1 MIREATIFD
10 NLKINRLGKIVNE
23 NYEKLF
29 KLDEILNE
37 KYTKMYVYEIDDNIV
52 GFIHATV
59 LYETIDIINIAV
71 DPNYRRKKVASNLFD
86 YLLTEAPSQV
96 GLITLEVNENNIAA
110 INFYKSFG
118 LEIISRRKGYY
129 KNDDAYLM
137 GRSIEK

>member
-37 KYTKMYVYEIDDNIV
+37 KYSKMYVYEIDDNIV

-71 DPNYRRKKVASNLFD
+71 EPNYRRKKVASNLFD

-96 GLITLEVNENNIAA
+96 RLITLEVNENNLSA
-110 INFYKSFG
+110 IHLYDKFSFDKLG
-118 LEIISRRKGYY
+118 IRKKYYNGESDAIIMSK
-129 KNDDAYLM
+129 KL
-137 GRSIEK
+137 

>member
-1 MIREATIFD
+1 MDSSEAT
-10 NLKINRLGKIVNE
+10 LQPWKKLGFSQST
-23 NYEKLF
+23 Y
-29 KLDEILNE
+29 
-37 KYTKMYVYEIDDNIV
+37 
-52 GFIHATV
+52 
-59 LYETIDIINIAV
+59 
-71 DPNYRRKKVASNLFD
+71 YRRKKVASNLFD

-96 GLITLEVNENNIAA
+96 GLITLEVNENNVAA